1 MNQNTTLLI
10 GPTLV
15 VRLFVSL
22 CQYPSTSQLT
32 VVNIMTDV
40 TPPLTS
46 NTSEEYKIWKADTL
60 SKQATHLD
68 LAATKTM
75 TDHEVSLSVKN

>member
-1 MNQNTTLLI
+1 MNQNATLLI

-15 VRLFVSL
+15 VQLFVSL

-60 SKQATHLD
+60 SKQATRLD
-68 LAATKTM
+68 LTTNKSM
-75 TDHEVSLSVKN
+75 TDHQVSLSVNI

>member
-15 VRLFVSL
+15 VHLFVSL
-22 CQYPSTSQLT
+22 CQYPSTFQPTL
-32 VVNIMTDV
+32 VNIMTDV

-68 LAATKTM
+68 LAPTKTM

>member
-1 MNQNTTLLI
+1 MNQNATLLI

-15 VRLFVSL
+15 VQLFVSL

-68 LAATKTM
+68 LTTPRSL
-75 TDHEVSLSVKN
+75 TDHQVSLSVNI